1 MKLIGMLDS
10 PYVRRVAISLRRL
23 GIAFEHEPLSVFST
37 FERFRRINPV
47 VKAPTLVCD
56 GGESL
61 MDSTL
66 IIDYLEAL
74 AGPGHSLMPSALP
87 DRLRALRVIGLALA
101 AAEKTVQIVYERNL
115 RPVEKQHAPW
125 LERVNGQLLAAYA
138 ELEAELVQRPLQG
151 GETIGQD
158 GITVAV
164 VWSFTR
170 MMLGDALDTRAY
182 PALDAF
188 ASEAERLAIFL
199 ETPAR

>member
-101 AAEKTVQIVYERNL
+101 AAEKTVQIVYEQNL

>member
-1 MKLIGMLDS
+1 MLDS

>member
-37 FERFRRINPV
+37 FERFRQINPV

-66 IIDYLEAL
+66 ILDYLEAL

-101 AAEKTVQIVYERNL
+101 AAEKTVQIVYEQNL

-125 LERVNGQLLAAYA
+125 LERANGQLLAAYA
-138 ELEAELVQRPLQG
+138 ELEAELVRRPLQG
-151 GETIGQD
+151 GETIGRD

-170 MMLGDALDTRAY
+170 MMLGDVVDARAY